1 MTLHDIMTNYSPQ
14 RVVPY
19 CQRYDARTIMRATDA
34 MTLAKLSDT
43 YAPSDAEKL
52 VVYHLSVLSAY
63 LGLGVKPT
71 SEQLTECAQLIVSR
85 ARWMTLPQLMLFFYR
100 MRTGEIAQQHPS
112 CRMQVS
118 FSPIA
123 MLSALRV
130 FSSEISDCKAKANA
144 NAQVIVDIDDL
155 CNHEQYIWLTHQA
168 GEGDVEAK
176 QLLMPP
182 EARLPQYRALTF
194 QTYLSHLQ
202 KL

>member
-1 MTLHDIMTNYSPQ
+1 
-14 RVVPY
+14 
-19 CQRYDARTIMRATDA
+19 
-34 MTLAKLSDT
+34 
-43 YAPSDAEKL
+43 
-52 VVYHLSVLSAY
+52 
-63 LGLGVKPT
+63 
-71 SEQLTECAQLIVSR
+71 
-85 ARWMTLPQLMLFFYR
+85 

-144 NAQVIVDIDDL
+144 QVIVDIDDL
-155 CNHEQYIWLTHQA
+155 CNHEQYIWLTKQA
-168 GEGDVEAK
+168 REGDVAAQ

-194 QTYLSHLQ
+194 QAYLSHLQ